1 MAASGKRRAR
11 LPSMHDVAARSLLVL
26 LFASGSAGAALFGT
40 PLLALV
46 AGFVAVALAIDIVF
60 PVTGFL
66 RIDSQHAFQRLA
78 WQRRREG
85 LAKRSWGRDRRRLE
99 LLPSRLEQTARRRHL
114 GIQPIPLDSI
124 IGTTEPQK
132 AVDFDH
138 AFRPPSWSRGR
149 WELMW
154 MARRRGDSLPPIS
167 VYRLHGRHFVID
179 GHHRVSVERSLD
191 AASVDADVIELIPL
205 SANPGVPQHP
215 SATSCPRPNE
225 GNGRRLR
232 LPAAAV
238 NRDFA
243 APAQPEIASGSRK
256 TREIPASADVAQL
269 VEHFTRNEGVPGS
282 SPGVGLGSFCREFA
296 LAHLSCESAETSIKR
311 PRAWRAARIW
321 SSAGCWT
328 PSQFSIT
335 PA

>member
-11 LPSMHDVAARSLLVL
+11 LPSIHDVAARSLLVL
-26 LFASGSAGAALFGT
+26 PVASVSAGAALLGT

-46 AGFVAVALAIDIVF
+46 AGFVAVALVIDFIF

-66 RIDSQHAFQRLA
+66 RIDSKHAFQRLA

-99 LLPSRLEQTARRRHL
+99 LLPSQLEQTARRRHL

-191 AASVDADVIELIPL
+191 AASVDADIIELIPL
-205 SANPGVPQHP
+205 SANPGAPKHLPRSP
-215 SATSCPRPNE
+215 SRQPLVQPAHMHAHGPDASPLSPATTERKTKDPNE
-225 GNGRRLR
+225 WSALLLLLAIG
-232 LPAAAV
+232 
-238 NRDFA
+238 FA
-243 APAQPEIASGSRK
+243 LTLLSGAFAPVAGYVLIIA
-256 TREIPASADVAQL
+256 ASA
-269 VEHFTRNEGVPGS
+269 FIGR
-282 SPGVGLGSFCREFA
+282 GLGSGPVHTGLKDHR
-296 LAHLSCESAETSIKR
+296 
-311 PRAWRAARIW
+311 
-321 SSAGCWT
+321 
-328 PSQFSIT
+328 Q
-335 PA
+335 

>member
-11 LPSMHDVAARSLLVL
+11 LPSMHDVVARSLLVL
-26 LFASGSAGAALFGT
+26 PFASVSAGAALLGT

-46 AGFVAVALAIDIVF
+46 AGFVAIVLVIDFIF

-85 LAKRSWGRDRRRLE
+85 LAKRSRGRDRRRLE

-191 AASVDADVIELIPL
+191 AASVDADIIELIPL
-205 SANPGVPQHP
+205 SANPGAPKHMPRSP
-215 SATSCPRPNE
+215 SRQP
-225 GNGRRLR
+225 LVQ
-232 LPAAAV
+232 PAAMHAHGPG
-238 NRDFA
+238 A
-243 APAQPEIASGSRK
+243 SPLSPATTERK
-256 TREIPASADVAQL
+256 TRDPHEWSALLLFLAIGFALTLLSGAFAPVAGYVL
-269 VEHFTRNEGVPGS
+269 IIAACAFIGR
-282 SPGVGLGSFCREFA
+282 GLGSGPVHTGLKHHR
-296 LAHLSCESAETSIKR
+296 
-311 PRAWRAARIW
+311 
-321 SSAGCWT
+321 
-328 PSQFSIT
+328 Q
-335 PA
+335 

>member
-1 MAASGKRRAR
+1 MAASRKRRAR

-26 LFASGSAGAALFGT
+26 PFASVSAGAALLGA

-46 AGFVAVALAIDIVF
+46 AGFVAVALVIDFIF

-78 WQRRREG
+78 WQRRRQG
-85 LAKRSWGRDRRRLE
+85 LANRSRGRDGRRLE

-124 IGTTEPQK
+124 VGTTEPQK

-154 MARRRGDSLPPIS
+154 IARRRGDSLPPIS

-179 GHHRVSVERSLD
+179 GHHRVSVENSLD
-191 AASVDADVIELIPL
+191 AASIDADTIELIPL
-205 SANPGVPQHP
+205 G
-215 SATSCPRPNE
+215 ATADAPNHLPRTPTRE
-225 GNGRRLR
+225 PLARS
-232 LPAAAV
+232 AAAMHTDEPDASLRSP
-238 NRDFA
+238 NPTEHA
-243 APAQPEIASGSRK
+243 AWGPLGWRAVLLFLAAGLVLTLLSG
-256 TREIPASADVAQL
+256 TLGPVAGYVL
-269 VEHFTRNEGVPGS
+269 IIGACALIGH
-282 SPGVGLGSFCREFA
+282 GLGIPVQTGLKDHR
-296 LAHLSCESAETSIKR
+296 
-311 PRAWRAARIW
+311 
-321 SSAGCWT
+321 
-328 PSQFSIT
+328 Q
-335 PA
+335 